1 MIKVLQIGLSS
12 NPGGVESL
20 VLNYNKYIK
29 KDEFIFD
36 YVDLYGEGIAFENEI
51 KMLGGS
57 IYTIPNYKK
66 HPIKAISILKKIV
79 FNYDIVHIHM
89 QSAANIIPIIAS
101 RGNKKCTIICHSH
114 SSSTPKGFLRKLLNK
129 INVMWLRKINVI
141 KWACGVK
148 AGQWMWGNE
157 FDKDNII
164 ENAIDYDQYKFDAT
178 TRRIIRTKCG
188 FNDSD
193 KVIGF
198 VGRFGEE
205 KNVFF
210 LIKVLQELKKISDE
224 YKLLTVGGNE
234 LYYEFEKK
242 ISELEID
249 DLYYSAGIQKNASAW
264 YQAMDALLLPSFF
277 EGFPMVCV
285 EGQASGL
292 PCFLSNNISNEISI
306 TNKVKF
312 IPIEKYDEVKWAKEI
327 DNDLRDM
334 RRNNADFPKEYILKY
349 AVKRL
354 QDKYRELLKQ

>member
-1 MIKVLQIGLSS
+1 M
-12 NPGGVESL
+12 
-20 VLNYNKYIK
+20 
-29 KDEFIFD
+29 
-36 YVDLYGEGIAFENEI
+36 
-51 KMLGGS
+51 
-57 IYTIPNYKK
+57 
-66 HPIKAISILKKIV
+66 
-79 FNYDIVHIHM
+79 
-89 QSAANIIPIIAS
+89 
-101 RGNKKCTIICHSH
+101 
-114 SSSTPKGFLRKLLNK
+114 RKLLNK

-242 ISELEID
+242 
-249 DLYYSAGIQKNASAW
+249 
-264 YQAMDALLLPSFF
+264 YQ
-277 EGFPMVCV
+277 
-285 EGQASGL
+285 
-292 PCFLSNNISNEISI
+292 N
-306 TNKVKF
+306 
-312 IPIEKYDEVKWAKEI
+312 
-327 DNDLRDM
+327 
-334 RRNNADFPKEYILKY
+334 
-349 AVKRL
+349 
-354 QDKYRELLKQ
+354 

>member
-1 MIKVLQIGLSS
+1 MFFFQIFNTLILA
-12 NPGGVESL
+12 L
-20 VLNYNKYIK
+20 VPVILI
-29 KDEFIFD
+29 FI
-36 YVDLYGEGIAFENEI
+36 
-51 KMLGGS
+51 
-57 IYTIPNYKK
+57 
-66 HPIKAISILKKIV
+66 AI
-79 FNYDIVHIHM
+79 
-89 QSAANIIPIIAS
+89 IIFFKRS
-101 RGNKKCTIICHSH
+101 K
-114 SSSTPKGFLRKLLNK
+114 STN
-129 INVMWLRKINVI
+129 N
-141 KWACGVK
+141 
-148 AGQWMWGNE
+148 
-157 FDKDNII
+157 
-164 ENAIDYDQYKFDAT
+164 
-178 TRRIIRTKCG
+178 
-188 FNDSD
+188 
-193 KVIGF
+193 
-198 VGRFGEE
+198 
-205 KNVFF
+205 
-210 LIKVLQELKKISDE
+210 
-224 YKLLTVGGNE
+224 
-234 LYYEFEKK
+234 K